1 MKAMTKGTGADVQEV
16 EGTGL
21 SDCLGA
27 QVTVKKGGLWRLGF
41 LKWERA

>member
-1 MKAMTKGTGADVQEV
+1 MKAMTKGTGADISEV
-16 EGTGL
+16 EGPGL

-27 QVTVKKGGLWRLGF
+27 QVRERKGGLWRLGF